1 MLFERLPCGRFTVH
15 SRPGLDTASAMSS
28 TARHSARLIQRRYRA
43 ILPGSCAWLAAW
55 LLGCGSSTT
64 SPAESSLAGDGAVAT
79 AGTTMLGLGG
89 SAGSAVNPTGG
100 VSGAP
105 AAASAG
111 ASAGGPSIAGAP
123 AGFDS
128 ASYDITVLDNVFCET
143 KRKCCAPLTIQN
155 ADVLV
160 VCAPSAGA
168 FEPILKGTL
177 VADRRAI
184 QACTAAY
191 QAAAQTCS
199 AVEIRKACRGFVAA
213 TQAIGEPC
221 SMRDAAEGQCKSD
234 MGPVACVPTDQ
245 SGAAGVCAAF
255 SHGRAG
261 DSCDASCKANGCE
274 FWFVATRAPVGCF
287 ESDGLACSDANTDSK
302 KCQPISKRGQPCF
315 LGTCGAGDVCGTSAP
330 TTSNTTLCMAPALL
344 GEYCG
349 GGCAEGLACIGLTC
363 QPDTL
368 GADSRSCDN
377 RINE

>member
-1 MLFERLPCGRFTVH
+1 MEQRMASESSIDRVAAARELLHSIARDHPPAVFACSFGAEDMVLVDLIARDALPIDVFTLDTGRLPEETHALVDRVRDHYEIGVDVYFPER
-15 SRPGLDTASAMSS
+15 AA
-28 TARHSARLIQRRYRA
+28 IQ
-43 ILPGSCAWLAAW
+43 
-55 LLGCGSSTT
+55 
-64 SPAESSLAGDGAVAT
+64 
-79 AGTTMLGLGG
+79 
-89 SAGSAVNPTGG
+89 
-100 VSGAP
+100 
-105 AAASAG
+105 
-111 ASAGGPSIAGAP
+111 
-123 AGFDS
+123 
-128 ASYDITVLDNVFCET
+128 
-143 KRKCCAPLTIQN
+143 
-155 ADVLV
+155 VLV
-160 VCAPSAGA
+160 ERHGVNGFYRS
-168 FEPILKGTL
+168 
-177 VADRRAI
+177 
-184 QACTAAY
+184 
-191 QAAAQTCS
+191 
-199 AVEIRKACRGFVAA
+199 VEIRKACRGFVAA